1 MSDLEQLV
9 LSISADTRQMQ
20 RALQKLTGDTK
31 TAADQVDAAF
41 TKSTPKIDAATKS
54 VGAMRF
60 QTANLAAQFQDIAVQ
75 LQGGASPFTV
85 ALQQGTQINQVLGQ
99 AGATGVVGL
108 LGSAFKSLITPTS
121 LATIGIIALGGAAV
135 QYGAKAIG
143 AVDDLDAK
151 LKTHADLIKSLKDAY
166 GEAGKGVDVAV
177 KEATATLKTFVG
189 LSSDALQKPFKNMV
203 QGVVTA
209 TSSFETLGDAAGIT
223 IRSTAKKFSAFTD
236 PIDKLREGLK
246 AGTPDVV
253 AFRRE
258 VAAIADATNDPG
270 VRKKAQE
277 LKDMTDAALQ
287 AQLTLESGAKALRN
301 FGSAALAAAQQ
312 GEEFTKA
319 IKTLAGTVTPNL
331 SDREKIMK
339 NYNDA
344 LVKAGSTEERLA
356 AQRAKDDQLAILSY
370 NDRKKSAED
379 MAKEA
384 ESAAKRF
391 QSAINSTLK
400 HTQQTKGAT
409 PAIGCGALA
418 FAMMENY

>member
-1 MSDLEQLV
+1 VS
-9 LSISADTRQMQ
+9 
-20 RALQKLTGDTK
+20 G
-31 TAADQVDAAF
+31 VDNSLGQAF
-41 TKSTPKIDAATKS
+41 TKAPPKIDAVAKS
-54 VGAMRF
+54 LGAAKF

-99 AGATGVVGL
+99 AGASGVVAL

-121 LATIGIIALGGAAV
+121 LATIGIIALGGAAI

-151 LKTHADLIKSLKDAY
+151 LKAHAELIKSLKDAY

-177 KEATATLKTFVG
+177 KEAASTLKTFVG
-189 LSSDALQKPFKNMV
+189 LSADALQKPFKNMV
-203 QGVVTA
+203 QGIVTA
-209 TSSFETLGDAAGIT
+209 TSSFETLGDAVGIT
-223 IRSTAKKFSAFTD
+223 IESTAKKFSAFTD

-246 AGTPDVV
+246 SGTPDVV

-287 AQLTLESGAKALRN
+287 AQLTLESGTKALRN
-301 FGSAALAAAQQ
+301 FGAAALAAAQQ
-312 GEEFTKA
+312 GEEFAKA
-319 IKTLAGTVTPNL
+319 MKTLSGTVTPNL

-356 AQRAKDDQLAILSY
+356 AQRVKDDQLAVLSY
-370 NDRKKSAED
+370 NDRKKAAED
-379 MAKEA
+379 MAKEQ
-384 ESAAKRF
+384 ESAMKRF
-391 QSAINSTLK
+391 QSAINSTSRSTAKTL
-400 HTQQTKGAT
+400 GGT
-409 PAIGCGALA
+409 PAIGGGVRALA
-418 FAMMENY
+418 NMETI